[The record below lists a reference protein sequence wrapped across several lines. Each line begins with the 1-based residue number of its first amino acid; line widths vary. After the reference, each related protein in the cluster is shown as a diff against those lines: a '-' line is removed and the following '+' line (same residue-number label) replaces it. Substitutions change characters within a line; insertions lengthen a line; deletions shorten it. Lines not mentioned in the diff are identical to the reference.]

1 MNVTIYSDGSAR
13 GNPDGPGGYGT
24 VIQFVDSKGELHEK
38 ELSAGYDKTTNNRM
52 ELMGAIMGLEA
63 LNRPCVVDLYS
74 DSKYVISAFNENWIN
89 GWLKKNWKKS
99 DGKPVKNVEL
109 WKRLLEAAGRHQVT
123 WHWVKG
129 HDGHPENE
137 RCDRLATTAADGPSD
152 ELLHDDGGDLR

>member
-137 RCDRLATTAADGPSD
+137 RCDSLATTAADSPSD

>member
-137 RCDRLATTAADGPSD
+137 RCDSLSTTAADGDPST
-152 ELLHDDGGDLR
+152 LLHDDGGDLR

>member
-137 RCDRLATTAADGPSD
+137 RCDSLATTAADGASY